1 MKVPVPRPFA
11 PLPQTFV
18 AFPLSCLCIFI
29 TLKQKDFVHKL
40 SIKFQDHSGLILVK
54 LFPTSGPT
62 FTVLSVPLLTLAY
75 EEQRGDP
82 PGSIAQNTPEV
93 RTRRRFGRQQN
104 THILTHSQKSQRTS
118 EVFITVP

>member
-1 MKVPVPRPFA
+1 MKVPAPRPFA

-54 LFPTSGPT
+54 LLTPLSPPSG
-62 FTVLSVPLLTLAY
+62 FFQFCSVKMVLISSHLLIK
-75 EEQRGDP
+75 RR
-82 PGSIAQNTPEV
+82 EV
-93 RTRRRFGRQQN
+93 NLHT
-104 THILTHSQKSQRTS
+104 
-118 EVFITVP
+118 